1 MRSISDSGWLHDG
14 VSADEVLDGGRL
26 RGLAVCDSLYRALGG
41 KHNIARFS
49 AEFVD
54 IAVKD
59 ERIKASFANASL
71 GRIKHMLAAQ
81 ICAISGGP
89 VVYKGHSMK
98 QAHEKLGLRNADFN
112 AGVEDL
118 QTAMDHAGV
127 PFYTQNK
134 LLALLAP
141 MQRDIVS
148 K

>member
-1 MRSISDSGWLHDG
+1 MRWIAASFLLLASCASMRPAL
-14 VSADEVLDGGRL
+14 AD
-26 RGLAVCDSLYRALGG
+26 DSLYRALGG
-41 KHNIARFS
+41 KQNIIRFS

-59 ERIKASFANASL
+59 DRIKSTFANSSL

-89 VVYKGHSMK
+89 VVYKGHSMRL
-98 QAHEKLGLRNADFN
+98 AHAKLGLRNADFN
-112 AGVEDL
+112 AAVEDL
-118 QTAMDHAGV
+118 QAAMDHADV
-127 PFYTQNK
+127 PVHTQNK

-141 MQRDIVS
+141 MQRDIVT

>member
-1 MRSISDSGWLHDG
+1 MQRYAIGG
-14 VSADEVLDGGRL
+14 ACVLFFAGTQA
-26 RGLAVCDSLYRALGG
+26 GLADDSLYRALGG
-41 KHNIARFS
+41 KHNIVRFS

-54 IAVKD
+54 IAVRD

-81 ICAISGGP
+81 ICALSGGP
-89 VVYKGHSMK
+89 VIYKGHSMR

-118 QTAMDHAGV
+118 QTAMDHASV

-141 MQRDIVS
+141 MQRDIVT

>member
-1 MRSISDSGWLHDG
+1 MKWWTAAGLM
-14 VSADEVLDGGRL
+14 
-26 RGLAVCDSLYRALGG
+26 GLAGMVYASPVLADDSLYRALGG
-41 KHNIARFS
+41 KENIIRFS

-54 IAVKD
+54 IAVND
-59 ERIKASFANASL
+59 DRIKATFANASL

-81 ICAISGGP
+81 ICALSGGP
-89 VVYKGHSMK
+89 VVYKGRNMVR
-98 QAHEKLGLRNADFN
+98 AHAKLGLRNADFN

-118 QTAMDHAGV
+118 QTAMDHAGI

-141 MQRDIVS
+141 MQRDIVT

>member
-1 MRSISDSGWLHDG
+1 MKFWMAVACAGLLSVTCPQVGQ
-14 VSADEVLDGGRL
+14 AD
-26 RGLAVCDSLYRALGG
+26 DSLYRALGG

-89 VVYKGHSMK
+89 VVYKVHSMK